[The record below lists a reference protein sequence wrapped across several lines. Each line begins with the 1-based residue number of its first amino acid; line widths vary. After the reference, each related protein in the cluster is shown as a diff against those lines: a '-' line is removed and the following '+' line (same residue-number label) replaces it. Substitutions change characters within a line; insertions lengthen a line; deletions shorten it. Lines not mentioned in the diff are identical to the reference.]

1 MDLNLF
7 FNYNPYNPASTSGD
21 GKPRLKGRTASFC
34 TERSGQLYS
43 DWDQG
48 MSFFSADQWWLQP
61 PGWVHKMINDAWQPL
76 TAMAALSTAT
86 GSSSGGGGGSGGGG
100 DSAGGGRSRGWVG
113 NVPSVCNSS
122 NPATA
127 VMCNQSASAAY
138 SGGEVNVTAVVRY
151 ANPTNH
157 SVAVS
162 VALPGGSGGW
172 SPAALSQLAH
182 ADLDAANPANHT
194 DYISPRD
201 GAFVGG
207 GFVAPPQ
214 SFSVA
219 VFRRRGNGT
228 TSPAPHA

>member
-1 MDLNLF
+1 MAGACVATSQVDLNLF
-7 FNYNPYNPASTSGD
+7 FNYSPASTSGD
-21 GKPRLKGRTASFC
+21 GVPRLKGRTASFC

-48 MSFFSADQWWLQP
+48 IAFFSADQWWLQP

-76 TAMAALSTAT
+76 IATTALTVGTGVGSP
-86 GSSSGGGGGSGGGG
+86 GSSP
-100 DSAGGGRSRGWVG
+100 GGRHVG
-113 NVPSVCNSS
+113 SAAGDMPSVCNSS

-127 VMCNQSASAAY
+127 VMCNQSASVAY
-138 SGGEVNVTAVVRY
+138 SGGEVNTTVVLRF
-151 ANPTNH
+151 ANPTNL

-162 VALPGGSGGW
+162 VALPGAARGW
-172 SPAALSQLAH
+172 VPEALSQLAH

-201 GAFVGG
+201 GAFVDG